1 MESCGVATS
10 SGKLGFLWSWDV
22 KSSPPC
28 LAVALSLCL
37 GLLAS
42 ERAETGNDT
51 VGRDWWT
58 EKKRVLIK
66 HPAPGLETLRRQQTG
81 LHHGLSSFTAAIRN
95 NSLNQFFATLY
106 TDSIGTHLLC
116 NSFNTL
122 QGWLFSR
129 LVQIQSV
136 LGNASDWLAVGN
148 RIYKPSH
155 PYRHGHAPAPGLPA
169 SQDSYE
175 WNLFVGYH
183 VMLQCQR
190 STPLER
196 GCWDSGQWAAR
207 TGRVERAARTGF
219 WFFLLFLRGTWDHV
233 TSLFLSAAFL

>member
-1 MESCGVATS
+1 MAWAHLLLL
-10 SGKLGFLWSWDV
+10 SGTT
-22 KSSPPC
+22 P
-28 LAVALSLCL
+28 
-37 GLLAS
+37 
-42 ERAETGNDT
+42 
-51 VGRDWWT
+51 WT
-58 EKKRVLIK
+58 
-66 HPAPGLETLRRQQTG
+66 
-81 LHHGLSSFTAAIRN
+81 
-95 NSLNQFFATLY
+95 NSL
-106 TDSIGTHLLC
+106 LLC
-116 NSFNTL
+116 IPIVLVHTCFAIALTHSRAGSSLDSSRFN
-122 QGWLFSR
+122 LFFPHD
-129 LVQIQSV
+129 